1 VGGKKMKFDVEEA
14 IEEILVE
21 GFSEGDLLRAV
32 LSVLPKGDIE
42 EILNSAED
50 HLFAEAEEAESEEDW
65 DSDEDEIDEEEE
77 F

>member
-1 VGGKKMKFDVEEA
+1 MKFDVEEA

-32 LSVLPKGDIE
+32 LSVLPKGEIE

-50 HLFAEAEEAESEEDW
+50 HLFAEAEEENEEDW

>member
-1 VGGKKMKFDVEEA
+1 MKFNVEEA

-32 LSVLPKGDIE
+32 LAVLPKSDIA
-42 EILNSAED
+42 EILNSAEE
-50 HLFAEAEEAESEEDW
+50 HLFAGKEEEEEDW

>member
-1 VGGKKMKFDVEEA
+1 MKFDVEEA

-32 LSVLPKGDIE
+32 LAVLPKSEIE

-50 HLFAEAEEAESEEDW
+50 HLFAEAEEESEEDW

>member
-1 VGGKKMKFDVEEA
+1 MKFDVEEA
-14 IEEILVE
+14 IEEILME

-32 LSVLPKGDIE
+32 LSVLPKGEIE

-50 HLFAEAEEAESEEDW
+50 HLFAEAEEESEEDW

>member
-1 VGGKKMKFDVEEA
+1 MKFDVEEA

-32 LSVLPKGDIE
+32 LSVLPKGEIE

-50 HLFAEAEEAESEEDW
+50 HLFAEAEEESEEDW

>member
-1 VGGKKMKFDVEEA
+1 MKFNVEEA

-32 LSVLPKGDIE
+32 LSVLPKGEIE

-50 HLFAEAEEAESEEDW
+50 HLFAEAEEESEEDW